1 MPANTPQACMAD
13 FTATLIERDIDSA
26 LTFLTDDVVLF
37 YSNGT
42 AISGKEVFSA
52 TMQANWRL
60 VEDYEYSTLDSIWIT
75 QSDSSAAVIYSF
87 AWTAKVR
94 GENVGGGGRGTR
106 VFRKEHSGW
115 LLAHEHL
122 STGQWRP

>member
-1 MPANTPQACMAD
+1 MAD